1 MRESPFAVLGLPV
14 RFALQRDVL
23 EARWKEL
30 SKAFHPDRHT
40 QAAPSERR
48 AALTRAVA
56 VNEAY
61 RTLRDDL
68 KRAETVLSLRAEGPL
83 TEVADPALLMEV
95 MELRESLSEGKAA
108 GDAVAVEAL
117 AGQVNRDA
125 ASTTAALAEALDA
138 PLLDAPRAHSNLSR
152 LRYLRRFLDEVEL
165 TREALSSPR
174 EP

>member
-1 MRESPFAVLGLPV
+1 MQESPFAVLGLPV
-14 RFALQRDVL
+14 RFALQRDEL

-40 QAAPSERR
+40 QAAPAERR

-68 KRAETVLSLRAEGPL
+68 KRAEAVLSLRAEGPL
-83 TEVADPALLMEV
+83 TDVADPALLMEV
-95 MELRESLSEGKAA
+95 MELRESLSERKAD
-108 GDAVAVEAL
+108 GDAGAVEAL
-117 AGQVNRDA
+117 AAKVKTDA

-138 PLLDAPRAHSNLSR
+138 AALDVPRARSNLGR

-165 TREALSSPR
+165 TREALSSH